1 MGAWAPA
8 APTSRYWT
16 KQCLQAAPKLTHDCG
31 GSCGGARAG
40 GGRDQEEMQTW
51 VASVHGGWRMAG
63 ILEPTEHVPAA
74 LAHPPTPPHTAQLIP
89 RPPRPPAFD
98 TPHPHS
104 GPHTVQPLHRLPPRA
119 HPRAGACVRMG
130 GAVSSGGQAGGAAWQ
145 GTAGCAVGAQVCVR
159 GASELGVQLGCGS

>member
-1 MGAWAPA
+1 
-8 APTSRYWT
+8 
-16 KQCLQAAPKLTHDCG
+16 
-31 GSCGGARAG
+31 
-40 GGRDQEEMQTW
+40 
-51 VASVHGGWRMAG
+51 MAG

-104 GPHTVQPLHRLPPRA
+104 GPHTVQRLHRLPPRA

-145 GTAGCAVGAQVCVR
+145 GTAGCAVGAQVRVCVGR
-159 GASELGVQLGCGS
+159 LSWGCSWAAGHDELRALFLWIWFLGAVPEVSGL